1 MYFFFSF
8 TTGKMS
14 VNMAVH
20 LPSLKQPTI
29 ASGDHE
35 MVIRLYWMKL
45 LFYLIFIFI
54 YLPCPSNQIFHSC
67 SFSQLISL
75 LAVFVNR
82 LSGFRTRRLSTQFF
96 HSLLLLPNSHS
107 LTNSFTILT
116 LFVYRCV
123 DDCDVENLIFHYRN
137 RFYAWERNVITQVH
151 H

>member
-1 MYFFFSF
+1 
-8 TTGKMS
+8 
-14 VNMAVH
+14 MAVH
-20 LPSLKQPTI
+20 LPGLKQPTT

-35 MVIRLYWMKL
+35 MVIRLYLMKL
-45 LFYLIFIFI
+45 LFFYLMYIFFI
-54 YLPCPSNQIFHSC
+54 YLPCPSNQILRSC

-96 HSLLLLPNSHS
+96 LSLLLLANSHS
-107 LTNSFTILT
+107 FTNSFTILT

-137 RFYAWERNVITQVH
+137 RFYA
-151 H
+151 